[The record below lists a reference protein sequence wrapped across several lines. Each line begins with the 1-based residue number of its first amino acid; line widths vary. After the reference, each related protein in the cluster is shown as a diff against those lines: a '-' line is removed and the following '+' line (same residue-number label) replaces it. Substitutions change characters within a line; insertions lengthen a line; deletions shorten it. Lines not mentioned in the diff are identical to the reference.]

1 MLMTASLALTST
13 VRLFRQRPS
22 SLVGTLSQVYRRG
35 FSFLPLPANTPQRI
49 IFCSCSC
56 QSEDLSYWDTLV
68 AQQADL
74 VLLLGDNVYGGEN
87 IKDLKAAY
95 KVLGSHFSF
104 QRACQSVPLLAT
116 LDDNDY
122 GNGGDACAKNL
133 NKDKA
138 KQLFLDFFGVSRSD
152 ERWRHNRGV
161 YTSKRWQD
169 DLEIIMLD
177 LRYNKSPF
185 LDTDDPGA
193 PGKQCHITDYNDK
206 GKTMLGDEQWE
217 WLKRKLEEPCSL
229 RLLVSPLQVLAQGH
243 GFECWKMLPYERERL
258 ISMLKDSKGT
268 TIILSGD
275 RHASAFYQV
284 HNLVEVTSSS
294 LTHTVTPGLLDN
306 EVDITRSS
314 DFIYCNNFGRIDIDW
329 ERRKVNVSIRRT
341 DSGENVESQSIV
353 LFDNE

>member
-1 MLMTASLALTST
+1 MTASLSLTAG
-13 VRLFRQRPS
+13 LFRRCPS
-22 SLVGTLSQVYRRG
+22 SSVGTFSQVYRRD
-35 FSFLPLPANTPQRI
+35 FSFLPLPASTPQRI
-49 IFCSCSC
+49 IFGSCSC
-56 QSEDLSYWDTLV
+56 QSESLSFWDTLV

-74 VLLLGDNVYGGEN
+74 ILLLGDNVYGGEN
-87 IKDLKAAY
+87 TKDLKAAY
-95 KVLGSHFSF
+95 MVLGSHSSF
-104 QRACQSVPLLAT
+104 HRVCKSVPLLAT

-122 GNGGDACAKNL
+122 GNGGNACAMNP

-138 KQLFLDFFGVSRSD
+138 KKLFLEFFGVPRDD

-161 YTSKRWQD
+161 YTSKKWKD

-177 LRYNKSPF
+177 LRYSKSPF
-185 LDTDDPGA
+185 LGTDEPGA
-193 PGKQCHITDYNDK
+193 PGKQCHIADYNDT
-206 GKTMLGDEQWE
+206 GKTMLGDEQWG
-217 WLKRKLEEPCSL
+217 WLERKLGEPCSL
-229 RLLVSPLQVLAQGH
+229 RFLVSPLQVLAQGH

-258 ISMLKDSKGT
+258 LSMLKDSKGT
-268 TIILSGD
+268 TVILSGD

-329 ERRKVNVSIRRT
+329 ERRKVSVSIRRT
-341 DSGENVESQSIV
+341 DSGEKVKSQSIG